1 MKQANTKVKDY
12 LWKTLLHWR
21 TFVSLLLLEWKPS
34 SYPCTASAAESWSCI
49 GLRYEKTE
57 WEVGGTDENSRG
69 LPGGNKATESVSE
82 IISYIQL
89 QGVWAEW
96 PQGTNGGT
104 GMKIG
109 ILLEVWVQTTFK
121 TENETRILCWNK
133 GYAAKVNMNTEQ
145 LGWSGERGS
154 RERQESRS
162 AALATQHDG
171 RGRTL
176 ILEQKWRGLTPPSS
190 HASCSRVR
198 KLLNFLCL
206 FSHL

>member
-69 LPGGNKATESVSE
+69 LPGGNKATESVSQ

-109 ILLEVWVQTTFK
+109 ILLEVWIQTTFK
-121 TENETRILCWNK
+121 TKNETRILCWNK

-145 LGWSGERGS
+145 LDGVVSVGPERDKKAVRLPWPRSMTGE
-154 RERQESRS
+154 EEPWYWSRS
-162 AALATQHDG
+162 DG
-171 RGRTL
+171 
-176 ILEQKWRGLTPPSS
+176 
-190 HASCSRVR
+190 V
-198 KLLNFLCL
+198 
-206 FSHL
+206 